1 DNRHQ
6 PTTKHHQ
13 IRVIARFEEK
23 VLAYPPAQVARVTP
37 GIIVAGWEFDIRKYQ
52 RECKPALG
60 KRAVAFLQSVVV
72 EGPKSIT
79 CRKMQRLVSCNRL
92 LPHAINSQ
100 QKHYNQEQSDQSDPK
115 PWT

>member
-1 DNRHQ
+1 MGEYRWVHGAEKTGEQCGLVSKNSGCPSIHGQYQHQRYDNRHQ

-60 KRAVAFLQSVVV
+60 KR
-72 EGPKSIT
+72 
-79 CRKMQRLVSCNRL
+79 
-92 LPHAINSQ
+92 
-100 QKHYNQEQSDQSDPK
+100 
-115 PWT
+115 